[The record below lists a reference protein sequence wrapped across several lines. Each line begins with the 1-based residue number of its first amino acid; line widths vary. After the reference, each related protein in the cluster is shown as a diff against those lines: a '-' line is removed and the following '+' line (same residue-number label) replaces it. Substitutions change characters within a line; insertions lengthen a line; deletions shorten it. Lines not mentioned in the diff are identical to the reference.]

1 MNITIKSAYIIIGA
15 TFMLSA
21 CTQDDISVGTTDAG
35 ERIIF
40 RTTLPDVSSRA
51 AEIATDFTYFHL
63 TAFNPAD
70 PDLMAESGA
79 LSVYIDN
86 ETIVK
91 VLGQNVITSDKC
103 IWPAPG
109 KDGNMSF
116 FAYYPEL
123 PSSASLANWSSVSGG
138 TVNIDYKI
146 SDYSIAPDIADQVDF
161 VTAYTTGSKA
171 ENLFSGITLNFAHQL
186 SRIEVKARGA
196 NESCNIE
203 IAGVR
208 IGGVGVKGTFD
219 FSPPEGSGPWSG
231 QEKGNVEYIYRQDD
245 EIVTL
250 RRKNAT
256 QSASDAPV
264 SIMGADLDSESNCA
278 MLLPTIDATGWNY
291 ATDRQNMDKGMYI
304 SVLMRV
310 TDAEATQQYPY
321 TDNKEG
327 PDALNI
333 PVVYLAVEN
342 NTGKVK
348 ANPGQLYKGDDGKYY
363 TDSEKNEEYI
373 APDGCIVKEFGW
385 AAVPVTGE
393 WKSGYIYTYTLDYT
407 YGVGV
412 HDPSVGVDNAPKA
425 GDPIIS
431 DKVLVSITVAGWK
444 PGSDNGV
451 EVPRK

>member
-1 MNITIKSAYIIIGA
+1 MNITIKPAYIIIGA
-15 TFMLSA
+15 TLMLSA
-21 CTQDDISVGTTDAG
+21 CAQEDIPDDAVDAC

-40 RTTLPDVSSRA
+40 RTSLPDVSSRA
-51 AEIATDFTYFHL
+51 AEIATDFTYFRL

-70 PDLMAESGA
+70 PDLIAESGT
-79 LSVYIDN
+79 LSAHINN
-86 ETIVK
+86 ESIVK
-91 VLGQNVITSDKC
+91 VLGQNVLTSDKC

-123 PSSASLANWSSVSGG
+123 PSSASLANGSNVSEG
-138 TVNIDYKI
+138 TANIDYKI
-146 SDYSIAPDIADQVDF
+146 SDYSIARDIAEQVDF
-161 VTAYTTGSKA
+161 VTAYATGSKA
-171 ENLFSGITLNFAHQL
+171 ENLFSGITLSFAHQL
-186 SRIEVKARGA
+186 SRIEVKAKGA
-196 NESCNIE
+196 NESCDIE

-219 FSPPEGSGPWSG
+219 FTTTEGAGAWSG
-231 QEKGNVEYIYRQDD
+231 LGKGNVEYIYRQDD
-245 EIVTL
+245 QIVTL
-250 RRKNAT
+250 HRKTAS

-264 SIMGADLDSESNCA
+264 SVMGTDLGNEPNCA
-278 MLLPTIDATGWNY
+278 MVIPTTDSTGWNH
-291 ATDRQNMDKGMYI
+291 ADDRQNTGEGMYI

-327 PDALNI
+327 PNALNI

-363 TDSEKNEEYI
+363 TDSEKNVEYI
-373 APDGCIVKEFGW
+373 APEGCIVKEFGW
-385 AAVPVTGE
+385 AALPVTAE
-393 WKSGYIYTYTLDYT
+393 WKSGFVYTYTLDYT

-431 DKVLVSITVAGWK
+431 DKVLVSVTVSDWRT
-444 PGSDNGV
+444 GSDNGV